1 MVSVWIQQD
10 RQLQQRVL
18 TSGRTVV
25 GTLVDKQ
32 QQGTELT
39 VTIEVLLGGSEPVRR
54 STSEFISM
62 TEYVTLESKRGT

>member
-1 MVSVWIQQD
+1 M
-10 RQLQQRVL
+10 QQRVL

-32 QQGTELT
+32 QQGTDSAVT
-39 VTIEVLLGGSEPVRR
+39 VEVFLGGSESVRR

-62 TEYVTLESKRGT
+62 TEYVTLKSKRGT